1 MGTLYLVR
9 HGQASFGADDYDVL
23 SPRGHE
29 QAVRLGEYW
38 RGRGMAFDAVMTG
51 TLRRHTETLQGI
63 AQGLQTMPEVT
74 RWPGLNEY
82 DSHALISAIH
92 PQPLGPADTPER
104 YRAHFRIL
112 CDALAQWMGGTISP
126 QGMPSW
132 EEFSGGVRA
141 VLDHVRHHHAG
152 QNVLLVSSGGPIS
165 TAVGEVLGTAPEVT
179 IALNMRIRNSAVTEF
194 SISPKRLMLQTFNT
208 LPHLN
213 EVEHAS
219 LITHA

>member
-51 TLRRHTETLQGI
+51 TLRRHTETLLGI

-82 DSHALISAIH
+82 DS
-92 PQPLGPADTPER
+92 PR
-104 YRAHFRIL
+104 
-112 CDALAQWMGGTISP
+112 
-126 QGMPSW
+126 
-132 EEFSGGVRA
+132 
-141 VLDHVRHHHAG
+141 
-152 QNVLLVSSGGPIS
+152 
-165 TAVGEVLGTAPEVT
+165 
-179 IALNMRIRNSAVTEF
+179 
-194 SISPKRLMLQTFNT
+194 
-208 LPHLN
+208 
-213 EVEHAS
+213 
-219 LITHA
+219 